1 MVFPV
6 ESGGGG
12 HVVGW
17 RRDEV
22 LSKKV
27 RGKRESF
34 GSDESYDRRF
44 PMLLESYH
52 PCQGFYRHP

>member
-12 HVVGW
+12 HVVGC

-34 GSDESYDRRF
+34 ESDESYDRRF
-44 PMLLESYH
+44 PMLL
-52 PCQGFYRHP
+52 